1 MSTWSSRHKLVHIHN
16 LCRMNGDGHFTF
28 TCPVFG
34 IRSGATTLQTQIA
47 EWKYGRMEE
56 WQNSMAFALRATNSA
71 VLICS
76 SSTAVQYKQPTF
88 MATQCNS
95 QIYICSIVTN
105 QNCRVLKII
114 NCSKKQSAALSVQWP
129 HNPLHQACVWREM
142 AISIQMNTSYTEHIL
157 YILTSTSHTCTCTMT
172 QAKIKVTTATL

>member
-1 MSTWSSRHKLVHIHN
+1 MTDISLSPAQSLEFILELLHCKHRLQ
-16 LCRMNGDGHFTF
+16 NG
-28 TCPVFG
+28 
-34 IRSGATTLQTQIA
+34 S
-47 EWKYGRMEE
+47 MEE
-56 WQNSMAFALRATNSA
+56 WKNGRIAWHLLLGP
-71 VLICS
+71 LIVQCLFEGGVCS

-95 QIYICSIVTN
+95 QIYICSIVTK

-129 HNPLHQACVWREM
+129 HSPLHQACVWRGM
-142 AISIQMNTSYTEHIL
+142 AISSHVNTSYTEHIL